1 MKPEYLHSIEVG
13 NNLLEVLNPATGEI
27 HAVISIL
34 DYDVEMSTKNLVVNG
49 IDMTDFFVQNQ
60 YTTSGMVNFPQKLTA
75 FIQKNKPC
83 IHKFSSHFPF
93 TVYSGQ

>member
-1 MKPEYLHSIEVG
+1 MKPEYKHSIEIG
-13 NNLLEVLNPATGEI
+13 NSLIEVLNPATGET

-60 YTTSGMVNFPQKLTA
+60 YTTSGMVTFSQKLTA
-75 FIQKNKPC
+75 FIQKAKAST
-83 IHKFSSHFPF
+83 HKFSNHFPF
-93 TVYSGQ
+93 TVYS